1 MTWHIVRKLFLL
13 EFCASVAARV
23 ILRRSCAR
31 CVAESCEC
39 HRCTMQLDPAYWN
52 SLHALYGGH
61 KVMLSNPP
69 DALVTC
75 HVGPKFAALS

>member
-1 MTWHIVRKLFLL
+1 MNWRLRMTWHIVRKLFLL
-13 EFCASVAARV
+13 EFCA
-23 ILRRSCAR
+23 
-31 CVAESCEC
+31 
-39 HRCTMQLDPAYWN
+39 RCTMQLDPAYWN

-75 HVGPKFAALS
+75 HVGPRNSLLCRKIGSVGAA